1 MIKKNLTVR
10 VKKISNVQYRKELFN
25 KFAKTTKF
33 NNKIVILG
41 LGAIGTVLLHTIDR
55 FIDIDRKNIIVV
67 DKNNKTFD
75 KIKTFDIHKEP
86 VEIVKDNIEKVFIDK
101 LQMKENDILLDCSY
115 EIDTLDLFKFCNK
128 FGISYINSAVE
139 DWSDRIAPSQEYD
152 TYYDRISTIEEFNQ
166 NLSNKNTNF
175 IIGLGCN
182 PGNVNIWVL
191 YALEKINKKF
201 YQINEPKHNLLA
213 QKMGL
218 NTIHISERDS
228 HITNKPKRINEYVN
242 TWAGNGNSWY
252 DEALSYVE
260 VSWGTH
266 EKEYPP
272 NILPDKSNDYQIVIN
287 KNGCN
292 FFARTFVPSSDY
304 LLGMVIRHE
313 ECYTIPKYL
322 SVFDKD
328 NKKIYQPS
336 CYYVYNPNDSSKAS
350 IYEVIE
356 DEEIYQDYKRLMTSD
371 ITQGKDEVGAT
382 LFFQDGKVFWIGSI
396 LDINEARFIFNN
408 ELNEFINSTILQVVA
423 GYIGGL
429 IYIIKL
435 INHNKKLG
443 LILPEHL
450 PVHDFVH
457 SIKPFIG
464 IFGIFKVDWTSDS
477 SDNKWQFKEFI
488 EEF

>member
-1 MIKKNLTVR
+1 MTKKFSS
-10 VKKISNVQYRKELFN
+10 VKDRKDLFN

-41 LGAIGTVLLHTIDR
+41 LGAIGTVLLNTIDR
-55 FIDIDRKNIIVV
+55 FIDISRNNFIVI
-67 DKNNKTFD
+67 DKDKKTFD
-75 KIKTFDIHKEP
+75 KIKSFDITKLE
-86 VEIVKDNIEKVFIDK
+86 VEIVKDNIDKVFIDNLK
-101 LQMKENDILLDCSY
+101 LTSNDIILDCSY
-115 EIDTLDLFKFCNK
+115 EIDTLDMFKFCNK
-128 FGISYINSAVE
+128 YGISYINSAVE
-139 DWSDRIAPSQEYD
+139 DWSERVAKSQEYD
-152 TYYDRISTIEEFNQ
+152 TYYDRISTIETFNE
-166 NLSNKNTNF
+166 NLKDKNTNF

-182 PGNVNIWVL
+182 PGNVNLWVL

-201 YQINEPKHNLLA
+201 YKINETKHNLLA

-218 NTIHISERDS
+218 NTIHISEWDS
-228 HITNKPKRINEYVN
+228 HITKKPKRINEYVN
-242 TWAGNGNSWY
+242 TWAGNSNSWY
-252 DEALSYVE
+252 DEAFSYVE

-266 EKEYPP
+266 EKEFPSL
-272 NILPDKSNDYQIVIN
+272 ILPDKSNDFQIVIN
-287 KNGCN
+287 RLGCQL
-292 FFARTFVPSSDY
+292 FARTYVPSNNY

-322 SVFDKD
+322 TVFDNNN
-328 NKKIYQPS
+328 NKVYQPS
-336 CYYVYNPNDSSKAS
+336 CYYIYNPNDSSKAS

-356 DEEIYQDYKRLMTSD
+356 NEEVYQDNKRLMTSD
-371 ITQGKDEVGAT
+371 ITCGKDEVGAT

-408 ELNEFINSTILQVVA
+408 ELNDFINSTILQVVA

-435 INHNKKLG
+435 INDNKRLG
-443 LILPEHL
+443 LILPEHI

-464 IFGIFKVDWTSDS
+464 LFGIFTVDWTSDS
-477 SDNKWQFKEFI
+477 NDNKWQFKEFL